1 MNAKEIKNVSV
12 LQPIERY
19 KYFIKKVADY
29 EELWTIVD
37 VNGDYA
43 LSDID
48 DKTLISFWSAKEFIN
63 SNLEEG
69 WKECT
74 PKKLTLDDLE
84 DEIFDLIASKTI

>member
-74 PKKLTLDDLE
+74 PKN
-84 DEIFDLIASKTI
+84 

>member
-1 MNAKEIKNVSV
+1 MSV

-48 DKTLISFWSAKEFIN
+48 DKTLI
-63 SNLEEG
+63 
-69 WKECT
+69 
-74 PKKLTLDDLE
+74 
-84 DEIFDLIASKTI
+84 

>member
-48 DKTLISFWSAKEFIN
+48 DKTLISFWSAKE
-63 SNLEEG
+63 L
-69 WKECT
+69 
-74 PKKLTLDDLE
+74 
-84 DEIFDLIASKTI
+84 LILILRKDGKNVLLKN